1 MTEVAE
7 AVEKKT
13 KQYALD
19 LEKQLKELTGDLSR
33 RYWKMAEL
41 ISNVHTKNTWSILG
55 HESVNAYREAVFLVS
70 KGTWYERRRLWDEF
84 AIFCLEKDLLTR
96 ARLDRLT
103 SQNAKQ
109 LLRLPEKKR
118 FTQKWIE
125 LALSCTES
133 ELEAKVD
140 HVLENDTEPED
151 APTADPFALLKIR
164 CVASQ
169 KQFILEGMEEFGK
182 QQEPPLN
189 ATDDAGRIIEL
200 MMADWLAGKQGRA
213 WIMEVP
219 CQKCAA
225 KQ

>member
-1 MTEVAE
+1 MATEVAE
-7 AVEKKT
+7 QVEQKT
-13 KQYALD
+13 KSYALD

-41 ISNVHTKNTWSILG
+41 ISTVHKKQTWAILG
-55 HESVNAYREAVFLVS
+55 HESCNAYREIVFKVS

-84 AIFCLEKDLLTR
+84 AVTCLERDLLTR

-118 FTQKWIE
+118 FGVKWIE
-125 LALSCTES
+125 LAMTLTES

-151 APTADPFALLKIR
+151 VPTADPFALLKIR
-164 CVASQ
+164 CTASQ
-169 KQFILEGMEEFGK
+169 KQFIIETLEECAK
-182 QQEPPLN
+182 QQDPPLN
-189 ATDDAGRIIEL
+189 ATDDAGRLVEL
-200 MMADWLAGKQGRA
+200 ILADWRAGH
-213 WIMEVP
+213 
-219 CQKCAA
+219 
-225 KQ
+225 